1 VSLISQVLYAF
12 VFCSRYLDIFRTNPF
27 HDHTSFYLFFA
38 KLFYIGTSIYIVFL
52 MTFVY
57 ARTRER
63 EKAWKFG
70 MYCLLLAAV
79 LTLPVNKVFEMG
91 PMVTVRDGNKKP
103 MYEHDFIFTEVC
115 PLPLGP
121 TYSNASR

>member
-12 VFCSRYLDIFRTNPF
+12 VFLSRYLDIFHTNPF

-38 KLFYIGTSIYIVFL
+38 KLFYIGTSLYIVFL

-70 MYCLLLAAV
+70 MWCLIVAAV
-79 LTLPVNKVFEMG
+79 LALPVNKIFEMG
-91 PMVTVRDGNKKP
+91 PKVTLRNGEKKA
-103 MYEHDFIFTEVC
+103 MYDHDFIFTEVC
-115 PLPLGP
+115 PPQSLPSLP
-121 TYSNASR
+121 NTLR